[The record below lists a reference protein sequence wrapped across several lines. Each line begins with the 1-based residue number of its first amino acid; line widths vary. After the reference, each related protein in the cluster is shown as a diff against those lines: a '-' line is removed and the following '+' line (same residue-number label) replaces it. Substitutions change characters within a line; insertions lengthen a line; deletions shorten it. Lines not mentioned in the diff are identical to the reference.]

1 MIFSDRKNVDNDFNE
16 VVKTTLENLRY
27 LSGRINSVSKKIENP
42 NLLIATNC
50 INSMRDEIQTV
61 TVCGSTQTLHYS

>member
-1 MIFSDRKNVDNDFNE
+1 MIFSDRKNVDNDFYE

-27 LSGRINSVSKKIENP
+27 LSGRINSVSEKIENP

-50 INSMRDEIQTV
+50 INSMRNEIQTV
-61 TVCGSTQTLHYS
+61 TVCGSAQTLHYS

>member
-61 TVCGSTQTLHYS
+61 TVCGSTQTLHCG